1 MERLIKKCKSV
12 ECWGDHAPNILVV
25 CPPPLGQGFH
35 DEVMGNGCVEKS
47 LALPEYLK
55 AVAER
60 NAVHYLDAADCEFN
74 SVDFTHLTAL
84 GHRQLAEKLAAS
96 IPGFLS

>member
-1 MERLIKKCKSV
+1 M

-84 GHRQLAEKLAAS
+84 GHRQLAEKL
-96 IPGFLS
+96 ILS